1 MKLTNEEKAQREL
14 DCFMYCMYQ
23 ALEEFKHKNYKYSA
37 VYLENAAR
45 SLRELEELK
54 TYGME
59 SGADHESPNVYGVA
73 YINIDRGFRRY

>member
-1 MKLTNEEKAQREL
+1 MKELRKQREL
-14 DCFMYCMYQ
+14 DCFMYCLYQ
-23 ALEEFKHKNYKYSA
+23 SLNNFKNKKYGHAA

>member
-45 SLRELEELK
+45 SLRELEEERC
-54 TYGME
+54 G
-59 SGADHESPNVYGVA
+59 HRN
-73 YINIDRGFRRY
+73 R

>member
-23 ALEEFKHKNYKYSA
+23 ALYEFKKKNYKYSA

-45 SLRELEELK
+45 SLRELGELK
-54 TYGME
+54 VDE
-59 SGADHESPNVYGVA
+59 NQSINV
-73 YINIDRGFRRY
+73 INVRVISRNYDGNY

>member
-23 ALEEFKHKNYKYSA
+23 ALYEFKKKNYKNSA
-37 VYLENAAR
+37 VYLENATR

-54 TYGME
+54 E
-59 SGADHESPNVYGVA
+59 SENQSDDVVTFIATIRSNDGNS
-73 YINIDRGFRRY
+73 

>member
-23 ALEEFKHKNYKYSA
+23 ALYEFKKKNYKYSA

-54 TYGME
+54 VVGNQ
-59 SGADHESPNVYGVA
+59 SNHIVNVFVIGRHNDGNY
-73 YINIDRGFRRY
+73 